1 MFDKYDQA
9 WAKYQNKL
17 RLLPLPLLSWRI
29 FNDSTI
35 ESITFNALQK
45 NWVHKED
52 YHLQVANKFVIITDI
67 NLKIQ
72 FATKEISELTG
83 YHPTEIIGQSPKMFQ
98 GNLTSETTKNKIK
111 EALAKKHPFKEVAI
125 NYKNDG
131 TIYKCEIEA
140 YPKFDS
146 NNNLI
151 NYIAFER
158 IAS

>member
-17 RLLPLPLLSWRI
+17 RVLPLPLLSWKI
-29 FNDSTI
+29 FNDSTK
-35 ESITFNALQK
+35 ESVTFNALQK
-45 NWVHKED
+45 NWVSKED
-52 YHLQVANKFVIITDI
+52 YHQQVANKFVIITDI

-83 YHPTEIIGQSPKMFQ
+83 YHPTEIIGQSPKIFQ
-98 GNLTSETTKNKIK
+98 GNLTSETTKSKIK
-111 EALAKKHPFKEVAI
+111 EALTKKHPFKEVVI
-125 NYKNDG
+125 NYKKDG
-131 TIYKCEIEA
+131 SIYQCEIEA

-146 NNNLI
+146 NNNLV